1 MPAVVVVAV
10 VVAVAVHSA
19 SFVPS
24 FDEHTSVG
32 PKCQRADRLGLAAV
46 VVVIIVAVA
55 AAWRE
60 GSTAVR
66 QLGLVSKVDLR

>member
-24 FDEHTSVG
+24 FDEHTLVV
-32 PKCQRADRLGLAAV
+32 PRFPRADLLGLAVVAV
-46 VVVIIVAVA
+46 AIIVAVA
-55 AAWRE
+55 AALRE
-60 GSTAVR
+60 DSTAVR